1 LGTCLH
7 LNEKGGGQMVTI
19 IQPED
24 WNSSLTGYY
33 SIDVDDQPFEYQGG
47 AKDYALSVPREG
59 AIRFELHDGDQ
70 APWDVANN
78 HASER
83 VEIADRQAITYGTP
97 LEVSYDFMLE
107 PGQPNTAYFLVLGQL
122 HQNVH
127 EGALVVPPPFS
138 VTLTGEKMGIS
149 IGFSDANGN
158 PVQQVIFTDAYDIQ
172 RGHDYDMDIKA
183 TFDPDGNGRLVVTR
197 DGVTIVD
204 YMGPLGYIQDQ
215 GVYWAEGIYRHSNAT
230 ETIAAVY
237 GDLDIETGSTVNF
250 PNPDAYI
257 GAPTVVM
264 NDAAHDPSGASSVT
278 ISGTAKLGTT
288 VLIYENGKVVATA
301 ATDGLGRYT
310 TNIIFSTTGE
320 HSLSAIAVDSSGRYG
335 ITAAPAGIEIGTAAE
350 IVGRM
355 DNIMTDASV
364 QSIILTDTHML
375 TVPSDYVMRLY
386 INSGV
391 LNKIAGGD
399 VTFKTSTA
407 VSGGSYDR
415 QVYIYNEQGKVIES
429 ERYLGSKLVFDQK
442 IGADGINTVQAWK
455 TDGSSD
461 INITKSGVLIHYEQY
476 DSLNRLKFDQTF
488 NDDGSRK
495 TVTYFNPE
503 TGAKTSETLYHDD
516 KSYTRTTYGIIG
528 KDYVEEAYT
537 YDATGKLVL
546 QERFAAGHVKTLSTS
561 WEPDGTTET
570 HRYSSTGQE
579 TSFSIIH
586 ADKSHV
592 EGTFGITGHSY
603 SGQII
608 SYNASNTMVS
618 KDLLDES
625 GRLISAET
633 FGTSPALKVFAYANG
648 TGPATGY
655 TLYAADHSYD
665 VAAYVAG
672 TTTVARISHYD
683 ATGNLIGTD
692 ILVPDS
698 SLGTYN
704 PVTNTYYQEIQN
716 SDGSREAHRYDAD
729 TGKELSYSIRNA
741 DGSRVEANL
750 AITGKEYTEQIISY
764 DSQGKVIDLV
774 RKYGDTAHTIAH
786 TEHFDS
792 TGAGEI
798 RNFDMTGQLTTA
810 LFYAAG
816 QKLIKTETYAL
827 DAHLKEFTA
836 YNADGSKETHRFD
849 PATGHETGYSIR
861 YPDGG
866 RVEAALAIT
875 GRDYTQQIQT
885 YDAAGKL
892 IDSVRKYGDAA
903 HTISQSYH
911 FNTDGS
917 QDSSNFDIKGRQT
930 VSDTTHADHSR
941 DYILFTYAGDG
952 ASPST
957 IEQSHYGIDGRKQ
970 WTDKTNVDGSHTQ
983 TAFAAGVVLTSHE
996 AVKDTLVSSSIAS
1009 DTFLFHSQVGQDTIS
1024 GFQAHGGDIHD
1035 RVAFDSSLVDDYAS
1049 LHTLM
1054 SSTAAGTLI
1063 TFDDHNSV
1071 LISKVAM
1078 TNLSSED
1085 FLFV

>member
-1 LGTCLH
+1 
-7 LNEKGGGQMVTI
+7 MVTI

-33 SIDVDDQPFEYQGG
+33 SIEVDDQPFEYQGG

-83 VEIADRQAITYGTP
+83 VEIADRQPITYGTP
-97 LEVSYDFMLE
+97 LQVSYDFMLE
-107 PGQPNTAYFLVLGQL
+107 QGPPNTAHFMVLGQL

-149 IGFSDANGN
+149 IGYSDANGN

-172 RGHDYDMDIKA
+172 RGHNYDIDIKA

-215 GVYWAEGIYRHSNAT
+215 GVYWAEGIYRHANAT
-230 ETIAAVY
+230 ESVAAVY

-250 PNPDAYI
+250 PDPDAYI
-257 GAPTVVM
+257 AAPTVLVS
-264 NDAAHDPSGASSVT
+264 DAMHDPSGSNSVT
-278 ISGTAKLGTT
+278 ISGSAKLGTT
-288 VLIYENGKVVATA
+288 VVIYENGKVIATA
-301 ATDGLGRYT
+301 ETDSMGRYT
-310 TNIIFSTTGE
+310 ADIVFSTTGE
-320 HSLSAIAVDSSGRYG
+320 HNLSAVAVDSSGRYG
-335 ITAAPAGIEIGTAAE
+335 IIAAPAGIEIGTAAE

-355 DNIMTDASV
+355 DSIMTDASV

-391 LNKIAGGD
+391 LNKIAGDD

-442 IGADGINTVQAWK
+442 IGADGVTTTQTWK

-461 INITKSGVLIHYEQY
+461 INITKNGVLIEYEQY
-476 DSLNRLKFDQTF
+476 DSLNRLKFEQAF

-495 TVTYFNPE
+495 TVTYFDPAS
-503 TGAKTSETLYHDD
+503 GAKTIETVYNAD
-516 KSYTRTTYGIIG
+516 KSSTRTTYGITG

-537 YDATGKLVL
+537 YDTTGKLIL
-546 QERFAAGHVKTLSTS
+546 QERFAPGHTKIMSTS

-570 HRYSSTGQE
+570 HRYNAAGQE
-579 TSFSIIH
+579 TSFSIVH

-592 EGTFGITGHSY
+592 EGTFGITGQPY

-608 SYNASNTMVS
+608 SYDTSNKMVS
-618 KDLLDES
+618 KDLLDQN
-625 GRLISAET
+625 GRLISTET
-633 FGTSPALKVFAYANG
+633 FGINPALKVFAYANS

-665 VAAYVAG
+665 VATYAAG
-672 TTTVARISHYD
+672 TTNVAKLSHYD
-683 ATGNLIGTD
+683 ANGNLIGTD
-692 ILVPDS
+692 ILIPDP
-698 SLGTYN
+698 SLGTYD
-704 PVTNTYYQEIQN
+704 PVTNTYYQEIRN
-716 SDGSREAHRYDAD
+716 SDGSKEGHRYDAD
-729 TGKELSYSIRNA
+729 TGKELSYYIRNA
-741 DGSRVEANL
+741 DGSRTEANL
-750 AITGKEYTEQIISY
+750 AVKGKDYVEQIISY
-764 DSQGKVIDLV
+764 DSKGKIIDLV
-774 RKYGDTAHTIAH
+774 RKYGDPSHTIAH

-798 RNFDMTGQLTTA
+798 RNFDVTGQLTTA
-810 LFYAAG
+810 LFYTAG
-816 QKLIKTETYAL
+816 QKLIKTETYAPG
-827 DAHLKEFTA
+827 DHLKEFTA
-836 YNADGSKETHRFD
+836 YNSDGSKETHRFD

-861 YPDGG
+861 YADGG
-866 RVEAALAIT
+866 RVEASLAIT
-875 GRDYTQQIQT
+875 GKDYAQQIQT

-903 HTISQSYH
+903 HTVSQSYH
-911 FNTDGS
+911 LNADGS
-917 QDSSNFDIKGRQT
+917 QECNNFDTKGRQT

-957 IEQSHYGIDGRKQ
+957 TEQTHYGVDGNKQ

-983 TAFAAGVVLTSHE
+983 TAFAAGVILTSHE
-996 AVKDTLVSSSIAS
+996 GVKDTLVGSSIAN
-1009 DTFLFHSQVGQDTIS
+1009 DVFLFHAQAGQDTVS
-1024 GFQAHGGDIHD
+1024 GFQAHGGNIHD
-1035 RVAFDSSLVDDYAS
+1035 RIAFDSSLVDDYAS
-1049 LHTLM
+1049 LHALM
-1054 SSTAAGTLI
+1054 SSTSAGTLI

-1078 TNLSSED
+1078 ANLSSDD